1 MIIGG
6 RIDEKEIMEYPVD
19 RLRFKRRY
27 RKDKMDV
34 SDAELKELEKLEKQ
48 DAGVTYD
55 MMYDSGAE
63 IVSALLGDEF
73 RAHLRMEQN
82 AGGYQGGNA
91 GGYQPAPSVAPQAP
105 AIDTASSVYD
115 EDIPF

>member
-1 MIIGG
+1 MDNRPRG
-6 RIDEKEIMEYPVD
+6 REKNITGTAKDIYKRGQGLGTGPV
-19 RLRFKRRY
+19 
-27 RKDKMDV
+27 
-34 SDAELKELEKLEKQ
+34 
-48 DAGVTYD
+48 G
-55 MMYDSGAE
+55 
-63 IVSALLGDEF
+63 
-73 RAHLRMEQN
+73 N